1 MDSIRFPWAMATSKY
16 LSRAWFVQSEGTR
29 TTRVWDGTPFFFR
42 YRHRPVPSPT
52 SGQLV
57 QQNRGAAMLTLPLV
71 GASSSER
78 GFASLPR
85 HPSRRLEEKAGHVAG
100 SEDGARDLPA
110 GQAIGLDR
118 PAGRRDRLHRTER
131 RFPGSAVRRKRTTDS
146 WRMPPGIE
154 IR

>member
-1 MDSIRFPWAMATSKY
+1 MGHGDQQIPITCMV
-16 LSRAWFVQSEGTR
+16 RAERGNKNDPCLGR
-29 TTRVWDGTPFFFR
+29 HAIFFR